1 MKAEELEQPR
11 DKAHPI
17 YAILQ
22 KYIVSND
29 AKRIAENLGVNPS
42 LVSNVKAGRTISK
55 TVWPHL
61 VKIAMKRKDHE
72 TEFLTYMNK

>member
-11 DKAHPI
+11 DPSHPI
-17 YAILQ
+17 YAILA
-22 KYIVSND
+22 KYIVVND
-29 AKRIAENLGVNPS
+29 AKKIADDLGVNPS

-61 VKIAMKRKDHE
+61 VRIAIKRKNSE
-72 TEFLTYMNK
+72 TEFLQYMNK